1 MKIRNIDKL
10 NKNDF
15 IKLSS
20 IHSSIGKGDNFDS
33 WFEESV
39 SSKKIPKILY
49 LIYIINYLTLVFFME
64 APLILSLIPLTIA
77 YLIPVLMVLF
87 IDSVNSK
94 IPFLF
99 YLSIK
104 IKLLIH

>member
-20 IHSSIGKGDNFDS
+20 IHSSIGKGDDFDS

-39 SSKKIPKILY
+39 SSKKDSQNIVFDLY
-49 LIYIINYLTLVFFME
+49 Y
-64 APLILSLIPLTIA
+64 
-77 YLIPVLMVLF
+77 
-87 IDSVNSK
+87 
-94 IPFLF
+94 
-99 YLSIK
+99 
-104 IKLLIH
+104 

>member
-1 MKIRNIDKL
+1 M
-10 NKNDF
+10 
-15 IKLSS
+15 
-20 IHSSIGKGDNFDS
+20 G
-33 WFEESV
+33 
-39 SSKKIPKILY
+39 
-49 LIYIINYLTLVFFME
+49 

-104 IKLLIH
+104 FKLLIH